1 MFYNVN
7 LFIEL
12 LNFYS
17 SGSKFLK
24 DYLNKLLSPFES
36 KVFLTLKFKILP
48 MLNENRI
55 LLMGNTDK
63 MAGGWLTWYFFDH
76 KKIILLYFLDI

>member
-24 DYLNKLLSPFES
+24 DYLI
-36 KVFLTLKFKILP
+36 FKILP
-48 MLNENRI
+48 MLNEKRI
-55 LLMGNTDK
+55 LLMGITVK
-63 MAGGWLTWYFFDH
+63 MAGVD
-76 KKIILLYFLDI
+76 IINGYY